1 MNVVLIC
8 SGGLSAAIMM
18 KKLKMEA
25 KEQGLPLRIE
35 AMGLQEIG
43 KAVHCDVLLLS
54 PQCAYAKGSIE
65 KQIDAQTSIVTVHNY
80 DYASLNAKKVLAEI
94 QREIQEKTS

>member
-1 MNVVLIC
+1 MKVVLIC
-8 SGGLSAAIMM
+8 SGGLSAAILM

-25 KEQGLPLRIE
+25 KEQEIPLEIT
-35 AMGLQEIG
+35 AMGLQEVGNAPI
-43 KAVHCDVLLLS
+43 CDVLLLS

-80 DYASLNAKKVLAEI
+80 DYASLNAKKILAEI
-94 QREIQEKTS
+94 QREI